1 MVRIF
6 NRCQGLGGRILCVVL
21 PLGLVGCAQPA
32 PEPPP
37 PPVAAPKP
45 VARPPA
51 PKPLPTA
58 QAAATETSFS
68 PDESPASS
76 NKTVTGTAGKTPE
89 TQQATAPTPQQ
100 APSLAGLSEGEVT
113 RRFGRPATVRKTPSA
128 NIWTY
133 QDQACTLDLF
143 LFTDMRSGEQKVLT
157 YQLGGSGR
165 ETLGESGCLERLG
178 NNAKSG

>member
-1 MVRIF
+1 MALKF
-6 NRCQGLGGRILCVVL
+6 NPYRRLGGCLLTVL
-21 PLGLVGCAQPA
+21 VSLGLAGCAQPE

-37 PPVAAPKP
+37 PVAVKPKP
-45 VARPPA
+45 APRPPA

-58 QAAATETSFS
+58 QAAAQETAFS
-68 PDESPASS
+68 PDESPANS
-76 NKTVTGTAGKTPE
+76 NKTITGTSKTPDSQE
-89 TQQATAPTPQQ
+89 ATAPTPQQ

-113 RRFGRPATVRKTPSA
+113 RRFGKPATVRKTASA

-157 YQLGGSGR
+157 YQLGGTGR
-165 ETLGESGCLERLG
+165 ETLGERGCLERLG
-178 NNAKSG
+178 NNGKAG

>member
-1 MVRIF
+1 MTRMF
-6 NRCQGLGGRILCVVL
+6 NRYQGLGCCALSVLL
-21 PLGLVGCAQPA
+21 PLGLAGCAQPA

-37 PPVAAPKP
+37 PPVVAAPKP

-58 QAAATETSFS
+58 QASATETTFS

-76 NKTVTGTAGKTPE
+76 NKTVTGTVKTPE
-89 TQQATAPTPQQ
+89 SQQATAPTPQQ

-113 RRFGRPATVRKTPSA
+113 RRFGRPTNVRKTPSA

-165 ETLGESGCLERLG
+165 ETLGERGCLERLG
-178 NNAKSG
+178 NNGKTG